1 MLFPFIFNI
10 YIWLTFVYLLFR
22 HVARKCNPKQPRLNS
37 MTMVRNLKCGYMVFL
52 RLVEEKAPE
61 MAEQIMKT
69 IQSDYSGLE
78 IWNRQ

>member
-1 MLFPFIFNI
+1 
-10 YIWLTFVYLLFR
+10 
-22 HVARKCNPKQPRLNS
+22 
-37 MTMVRNLKCGYMVFL
+37 
-52 RLVEEKAPE
+52 LVEEKAPE